1 MINTSEI
8 GSSNLGEV
16 NLLVRFGF
24 FLPSSTLIQAL
35 RSPLIVDWASKKK
48 FNQSINQ
55 STLVHVIADD

>member
-8 GSSNLGEV
+8 GSSNPGEV

-35 RSPLIVDWASKKK
+35 RSLLIVDWASKN
-48 FNQSINQ
+48 F
-55 STLVHVIADD
+55 